1 MYCYPE
7 DKIEDTLVKGS
18 IKDPRRYN
26 LLDTYFM
33 KINYI
38 TIMSFKQY
46 FMKVCFENFWPW
58 LKVENIS
65 YRDLLLDITSVVII
79 LKLLNSVSV
88 F

>member
-46 FMKVCFENFWPW
+46 FMKVCFENF
-58 LKVENIS
+58 
-65 YRDLLLDITSVVII
+65 
-79 LKLLNSVSV
+79 
-88 F
+88 